1 MQNRASSI
9 EKSRLITR
17 RVFMLAAAKLLLI
30 GGITSKFPIEKNMN
44 FFQIKIELGNGK
56 HLHKEDL

>member
-30 GGITSKFPIEKNMN
+30 GGIVVGLNLDREKHGLLSDKNRTGMESTS
-44 FFQIKIELGNGK
+44 
-56 HLHKEDL
+56 